1 MLVKKFQQE
10 IFNDGV
16 LIVLKAIDGIIYENL
31 YENIRYGNRTFGAK
45 RFYNAQVAGTTIDNM
60 IAIPFC
66 DFIKRNNLIELY
78 DFRTGK
84 KEIFEISVD
93 QKKYDSMPPSI
104 YLTLKKTDIQ
114 YVDRRN
120 TE

>member
-60 IAIPFC
+60 IAVPFC
-66 DFIKRNNLIELY
+66 DFIKRNDLIELH
-78 DFRTGK
+78 DFRTDK
-84 KEIFEISVD
+84 KEIYEISVV
-93 QKKYDSMPPSI
+93 QKKHDSIPASI
-104 YLTLKKTDIQ
+104 YLTLKKTDIK
-114 YVDRRN
+114 YVDKRN
-120 TE
+120 S